1 MVVITAAILA
11 LFFLRRRSKQKKR
24 RSKHSVDLLNGYEDD
39 DDDHPQNPQ
48 QLPHHL
54 DEYYTPEPFMVPDTS
69 TVPDNTTVDE
79 HGVVVGGSSSG
90 RPMSGT
96 SQTYSRSG
104 TPDVHAAAGGYGWAA
119 GSTATSSSR
128 KGALPRMRPINIVQH
143 EDAGPPPPAPA
154 DGNKEEPETIELPPA
169 YTAVR
174 GVGANV
180 TPPAEDA
187 QPAAAPGT
195 PRT

>member
-1 MVVITAAILA
+1 MVVITAVILA
-11 LFFLRRRSKQKKR
+11 LFFYRRRSKQKKR
-24 RSKHSVDLLNGYEDD
+24 RSKPSVDLLNGYEDED
-39 DDDHPQNPQ
+39 DRPQDPQ

-54 DEYYTPEPFMVPDTS
+54 DDYYTPEPFMVPDTS
-69 TVPDNTTVDE
+69 TVPDTTTVDE
-79 HGVVVGGSSSG
+79 HGVAGSS

-104 TPDVHAAAGGYGWAA
+104 TPDVHAPAGYGWAA

-143 EDAGPPPPAPA
+143 EDAGPPPAPA
-154 DGNKEEPETIELPPA
+154 DGDKEEPETIELPPA

-174 GVGANV
+174 PVGANV
-180 TPPAEDA
+180 TPPGDA
-187 QPAAAPGT
+187 LAAPGT
-195 PRT
+195 PRA

>member
-1 MVVITAAILA
+1 MVVIIAAILA

-79 HGVVVGGSSSG
+79 HGVVGGSSSG

-104 TPDVHAAAGGYGWAA
+104 TPDAHAAAGGYGWAA

-180 TPPAEDA
+180 TPPGDA